1 MNTILKRKVKF
12 PKKVFFYSGLI
23 VVPLSISG
31 CFMHSEYQA
40 TIQACQHYICD
51 VDQEKISGAL
61 KFMRAPIFLES
72 RITAEKQVFNYLSS
86 RGLSKH
92 SNYPLINSI
101 RQVVLSNKVPDID
114 KKEAIKLLAEE
125 YSAAAEHSV
134 SSYSPYTFVLNLS
147 LSVVIALF
155 IAIAYLFVFSI
166 LFNGLIFE

>member
-31 CFMHSEYQA
+31 WFMHSEYQA
-40 TIQACQHYICD
+40 TIQACQHHICD

-92 SNYPLINSI
+92 SNYPLINEL
-101 RQVVLSNKVPDID
+101 RQVVNNKPDID
-114 KKEAIKLLAEE
+114 KKEAKEAIKLLAEE

-134 SSYSPYTFVLNLS
+134 SVSSYGPYTFVLG
-147 LSVVIALF
+147 VVIALF

-166 LFNGLIFE
+166 LFNGLSDI

>member
-1 MNTILKRKVKF
+1 MNTILKRKVKV

-31 CFMHSEYQA
+31 WFMHSEYQA
-40 TIQACQHYICD
+40 TIQACQHHICD

-61 KFMRAPIFLES
+61 KFMRAPISWES

-92 SNYPLINSI
+92 SNYPLINLI
-101 RQVVLSNKVPDID
+101 RQVVVSNKPDID

-134 SSYSPYTFVLNLS
+134 SSYSPYTFVL
-147 LSVVIALF
+147 SVVIALF
-155 IAIAYLFVFSI
+155 IAIAYLFLFSI
-166 LFNGLIFE
+166 LFDGLIFE